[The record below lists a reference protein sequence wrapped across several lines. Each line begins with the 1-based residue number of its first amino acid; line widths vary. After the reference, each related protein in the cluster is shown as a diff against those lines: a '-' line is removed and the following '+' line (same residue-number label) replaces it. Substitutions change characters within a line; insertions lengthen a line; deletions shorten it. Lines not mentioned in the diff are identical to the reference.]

1 MKNSFLHR
9 SLMRGVSI
17 IVFLLI
23 SQSFLYAQEKIYAN
37 SETHSVTGLL
47 CVSSSINSPENALG
61 SNESDFAL
69 LNIPLALACRA
80 ELNLSFPAATTKRF
94 RKVVI
99 GIGRPSVALSVG
111 LLGGVTV
118 ESFMGTISN
127 NDSKVVDNT
136 MLKVGQD
143 PKQGIIEFT
152 PTKYFDKIRITL
164 NGGILGLNDGL
175 QVFYAYHTPELTNCG
190 NPPFDPLYYYP
201 FDGNGEDQISGY
213 NLSYNGVDF
222 VTNDKI
228 CGNAAY
234 GTMNGAGL
242 NNQITSSRQPGSET
256 YAFWMKS
263 NLSTLNGLFGG
274 KGKLSIRTISGTFI
288 TNQGLIGAGGLTV
301 LVTKDILQGNAGGK
315 KTCSQTIEEDT
326 WIHIT
331 MVWNTEEKKL
341 CFYKNGGVP
350 DCMATYSLPDSP
362 AGKTIIDLQNVKI
375 DDLIIYDRALTAT
388 EVKSLACSYGILPG
402 CTSGSTTSS
411 KVAPAKK
418 ETLIVSPN
426 PSQGKITLG
435 GNILLEGSDI
445 SVLTAAGKEVY
456 RSKFRSETFELPSS
470 LPGGVY
476 IVNVQTRNGETFSQ
490 KIILSR

>member
-9 SLMRGVSI
+9 SLMRGVSVI
-17 IVFLLI
+17 AFLLI
-23 SQSFLYAQEKIYAN
+23 SQSFFYAQEKIYAS

-47 CVSSSINSPENALG
+47 CGFSSIDSPGKAVGN
-61 SNESDFAL
+61 NEIDFAL
-69 LNIPLALACRA
+69 LNIPLAAVCRA
-80 ELNLSFPAATTKRF
+80 ELNLSFPAATTKHF

-99 GIGRPSVALSVG
+99 GIGRPSAALSVD

-118 ESFMGTISN
+118 ESFLGTTSN
-127 NDSKVVDNT
+127 NDSKIVDNT
-136 MLKVGQD
+136 MLKIAQD

-164 NGGILGLNDGL
+164 NGGLLGLNNGL
-175 QVFYAYHTPELTNCG
+175 QVFYAYHTPGKFTKCG
-190 NPPFDPLYYYP
+190 NPPLDPLYYYP
-201 FDGNGEDQISGY
+201 FDGNGEELMSGY
-213 NLSYNGVDF
+213 NFVTNGVDF
-222 VTNDKI
+222 QPNSMV
-228 CGNAAY
+228 CGSAAY
-234 GTMNGAGL
+234 GSAATAGASMS
-242 NNQITSSRQPGSET
+242 NPVIPSKQPSSET
-256 YAFWMKS
+256 YAFWLKTDD
-263 NLSTLNGLFGG
+263 LGAWEKAKFRLN
-274 KGKLSIRTISGTFI
+274 TISGVMI
-288 TNQGLIGAGGLTV
+288 TNNYEFMSGLVAVVEKDDLHDTFTLQDVDRNTLT
-301 LVTKDILQGNAGGK
+301 
-315 KTCSQTIEEDT
+315 
-326 WIHIT
+326 HIT
-331 MVWNTEEKKL
+331 MVWNTEIKL
-341 CFYKNGGVP
+341 LCLYKNGVNP
-350 DCMATYSLPDSP
+350 KCVQTYTQPLVRPGSISLKG
-362 AGKTIIDLQNVKI
+362 AKI
-375 DDLIIYDRALTAT
+375 DELIVYDRALTAT

-402 CTSGSTTSS
+402 CTSASTAS

-435 GNILLEGSDI
+435 GNILLVGSDI

>member
-17 IVFLLI
+17 MAFLLI
-23 SQSFLYAQEKIYAN
+23 SQSFFYAQEKIYAT
-37 SETHSVTGLL
+37 SETHSITGVCLF
-47 CVSSSINSPENALG
+47 CSISSPEKAVGN
-61 SNESDFAL
+61 NESDFAL
-69 LNIPLALACRA
+69 LNIPIGVAGRG
-80 ELNLSFPAATTKRF
+80 ELNLSFPAATTKHF

-99 GIGRPSVALSVG
+99 GIGRPSAALSVG

-164 NGGILGLNDGL
+164 NGGLLGLNNGL
-175 QVFYAYHTPELTNCG
+175 QVFYAYHTPGKFAKCG
-190 NPPFDPLYYYP
+190 NPPLDPLYYYP
-201 FDGNGEDQISGY
+201 FDGNGEELMSGY
-213 NLSYNGVDF
+213 NLTTNVVDF
-222 VTNDKI
+222 QTNDMI
-228 CGNAAY
+228 CGQAAY
-234 GTMNGAGL
+234 GPTVT
-242 NNQITSSRQPGSET
+242 NNAYLINQVGSSRQAGSET
-256 YAFWMKS
+256 YAFWMKADA
-263 NLSTLNGLFGG
+263 LAFGSL
-274 KGKLSIRTISGTFI
+274 GKLTIKTISGATISNEYEYFE
-288 TNQGLIGAGGLTV
+288 GGLAA
-301 LVTKDILQGNAGGK
+301 LVDKDDFHNEFADQP
-315 KTCSQTIEEDT
+315 IEKNT
-326 WIHIT
+326 WLHFT
-331 MVWNTEEKKL
+331 MVWNNETKSL
-341 CFYKNGGVP
+341 CLYKNGRNP
-350 DCMATYSLPDSP
+350 KCIQTYTQPETTSTYIGLN
-362 AGKTIIDLQNVKI
+362 NVRI

-435 GNILLEGSDI
+435 GNILLDGSDI